1 MSGLNVKIIHRIQGR
16 LRLRLSRPPA
26 QVDVFLSK
34 IIKHDG
40 IESLSFN
47 PVSKS
52 LLAHYQPS
60 VVSSTEILLRVS
72 IALSVDF
79 GNQVVRID
87 THHDSRNLV
96 YLDYYSGAS
105 ILLAGL
111 SHIVKVSDNTLKW
124 INYNAGYSTAASVL
138 YHAWMEVRKEGLY
151 DPEVVSVVYL
161 INSLIKGNFLTA
173 SAITWIATFGRHLL
187 VPLQESC
194 LIKAYEVMSDDEKSY
209 MDVEVTPIIEN
220 SSQTHPIRLLV
231 YSIAKMAGFGTVNQG
246 YSLIDQ
252 IKHVSKAHHN
262 VLEGI
267 GKKPSPVY
275 MRIEN

>member
-1 MSGLNVKIIHRIQGR
+1 MSGLNVKIIHRTQGR

-26 QVDVFLSK
+26 QVNIFLSK

-52 LLAHYQPS
+52 LLAHYKQS

-72 IALSVDF
+72 IILSAEF

-87 THHDSRNLV
+87 RYHDSRSLV

-111 SHIVKVSDNTLKW
+111 SHIVKISESTLKW
-124 INYNAGYSTAASVL
+124 IDYNAGYSTAASVL
-138 YHAWMEVRKEGLY
+138 YHAWMEVQKEGLY

-187 VPLQESC
+187 TPIEESC
-194 LIKAYEVMSDDEKSY
+194 LIKAYEVMNDDEKSY
-209 MDVEVTPIIEN
+209 MDVEVAPIIEN
-220 SSQTHPIRLLV
+220 ASQIHPIRLFV
-231 YSIAKMAGFGTVNQG
+231 HSIAKMIGLAPTNQS